1 MKTLRSIATFRRWL
15 TALKGER
22 RSLVFVPTMG
32 ALHEGHL
39 LLVRQARK
47 LAGSRGRV
55 VVSVFVNPTQ
65 FNQKT
70 DLKKY
75 PRRLARDAS
84 LCRLAGADVVFA
96 PTALEMYPPDFST
109 WVEELSVAGPL
120 CGARRP
126 GHFRGVCTIVLKL
139 FNLVQPD
146 VAVFG
151 QKDAQQVLVIQRMVR
166 DLNMPVRMKIV
177 PTVREADG
185 LAMSSRNERLTVAQ
199 RKNAAGIFKVLMEA
213 KRQFRRGMRQAGRL
227 RSMIRSRLI
236 QRVGVR
242 VDYVEIVD
250 PETLRPVS
258 RIKKGDLLAVAVFL
272 GRVRLIDNVFL

>member
-1 MKTLRSIATFRRWL
+1 M
-15 TALKGER
+15 
-22 RSLVFVPTMG
+22 VFVPTMG

-39 LLVRQARK
+39 HLVREARK

-65 FNQKT
+65 FNQQA

-84 LCRLAGADVVFA
+84 LCRGAGADVVFA
-96 PTALEMYPPDFST
+96 PTASEMYPINFST
-109 WVEELSVAGPL
+109 WVEELSLARPL

-126 GHFRGVCTIVLKL
+126 GHFRGVCTVVLKL

-151 QKDAQQVLVIQRMVR
+151 QKDAQQALVIRRMIR
-166 DLNMPVRMKIV
+166 DLNVPVKLKIV
-177 PTVREADG
+177 PTVREANG
-185 LAMSSRNERLTVAQ
+185 LAMSSRNERFTVAQ
-199 RKNAAGIFKVLMEA
+199 RRNAGGIYEVLMEA
-213 KRQFRRGMRQAGRL
+213 KRRFRGGMCEAGRL
-227 RSMIRSRLI
+227 RSMVRSQLIR
-236 QRVGVR
+236 RVGVR
-242 VDYVEIVD
+242 VDYVEIVS
-250 PETLRPVS
+250 PETLQPVS

-272 GRVRLIDNVFL
+272 GGVRLIDNVFL